1 MVTNHWLVSSLVT
14 RLVFLQCTI
23 QSSVG
28 VSALWDLYT
37 AVYTTWGGCGAQPRL
52 EKMNRFSPR
61 LNFTTSTK
69 RKAPKALPRPGKPR
83 GARRVSKDLRR
94 PDVRVLIT
102 SRA

>member
-69 RKAPKALPRPGKPR
+69 RKAQSATAARQTAGGAPGIE
-83 GARRVSKDLRR
+83 GFA
-94 PDVRVLIT
+94 T
-102 SRA
+102 T